1 MKDKKIIEILLKVI
15 KKLYDQNND
24 LQELIDPTI
33 VALEKVYL
41 LNRCFFILLFTA
53 VFIIMA
59 ILEKNLNKS
68 VEDIIFLWVKKQL
81 MKILGGLRQI

>member
-1 MKDKKIIEILLKVI
+1 MKDKKIIEILLKVT

-41 LNRCFFILLFTA
+41 LNRCFFILLFYCCLHHNG
-53 VFIIMA
+53 I
-59 ILEKNLNKS
+59 EKNLNKS

>member
-41 LNRCFFILLFTA
+41 LNRFFFILLFTA

-68 VEDIIFLWVKKQL
+68 VEDIISLWVKKQL